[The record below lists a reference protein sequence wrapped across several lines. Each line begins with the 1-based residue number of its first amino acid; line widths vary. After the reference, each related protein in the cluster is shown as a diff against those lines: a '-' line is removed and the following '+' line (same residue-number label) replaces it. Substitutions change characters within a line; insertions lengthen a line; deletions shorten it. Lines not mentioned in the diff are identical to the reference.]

1 VSTAE
6 PGRPVLTGDCRNF
19 GELLLAAGAR
29 FGAREAFVV
38 GAERLSYAAW
48 AGSAR
53 SLAALL
59 LERGV
64 RRGQPVAILLPSS
77 ADYAIAAAAVLMI
90 GAIATGIDPRL
101 GPRELRAILAKAAP
115 ALVITPDEQELPDTG
130 GPIPSLRRS
139 ELAAAYR
146 RTDGLVDAAA
156 VARDAPAC
164 IVWTSGTTGEPK
176 GAWYDHA
183 NLAAAVDTAGVMV
196 AAHDRCLLPLPFAH
210 AGYMAKQ
217 WQQVAFGVTYVL
229 TPVPWSAREMLRL
242 MVAERITAAFGVPTQ
257 WAKLLE
263 LPELATA
270 DRSSLRFCGISTA
283 PAPPELIAALTRA
296 LGCPM
301 IVRYAMT
308 ESPSITGTRFEDPP
322 EVLFRTVGRPQQGI
336 ELQITADDGA
346 PVVAGAPGRI
356 RVRGPVVMR
365 GYWNDP
371 LATARAL
378 TPDGWLITDDIGRLD
393 EQGNLIL
400 LGRASDRYIRGG
412 YNVHPLE
419 VERVLEEHPGV
430 ARAAVVGR
438 TTPVIGEIGVAF
450 IVPSDPAAQPA
461 EAELR
466 QWCRERLADY
476 KTPDEFRYV
485 TQLPLTPMLKVDRRT
500 LRVWLA

>member
-1 VSTAE
+1 MSTAV
-6 PGRPVLTGDCRNF
+6 PGRPVLTGDFRNF
-19 GELLLAAGAR
+19 GQLLLAAGDR
-29 FGAREAFVV
+29 FGDREAFVC
-38 GAERLSYAAW
+38 GDERLGFAGW
-48 AGSAR
+48 ARSAR
-53 SLAALL
+53 GLAALL

-64 RRGQPVAILLPSS
+64 QRGDRVAILLPSS

-90 GAIATGIDPRL
+90 GGIATGIDPRL

-115 ALVITPDEQELPDTG
+115 ALAITPDGQELPDAG
-130 GPIPSLRRS
+130 LAVPQLRRS
-139 ELAAAYR
+139 DLAAAH
-146 RTDGLVDAAA
+146 GQAGAGVDVA
-156 VARDAPAC
+156 VVACDLPAC

-183 NLAAAVDTAGVMV
+183 NLAAAVETAGVMV

-270 DRSSLRFCGISTA
+270 DLSCLRFCGISTA

-322 EVLFRTVGRPQQGI
+322 EILFRTVGRPQQGI
-336 ELQITADDGA
+336 ELRITADDGA
-346 PVVAGAPGRI
+346 PVAAGAAGRI

-371 LATARAL
+371 DATARVLA
-378 TPDGWLITDDIGRLD
+378 PDGWLVTDDIGRLD
-393 EQGNLIL
+393 EPGNLIL

-430 ARAAVVGR
+430 AHAAVVGKA
-438 TTPVIGEIGVAF
+438 TPVIGEIGVAF
-450 IVPSDPAAQPA
+450 IVPADPEAQPA

-466 QWCRERLADY
+466 QWCCERLADY
-476 KTPDEFRYV
+476 KAPDEFRYV
-485 TQLPLTPMLKVDRRT
+485 PQLPLTPMLKVDRRA
-500 LRVWLA
+500 LRAWLS